1 MSTYS
6 VLTQL
11 MNSENHSVYIPGWVP
26 KEGADQLAQVLTDT
40 SSAPRC
46 CPIMFQDC
54 FHNTSAK
61 KTTTITSLNYYLP
74 PAALTP
80 IVMKCFERLVK
91 AHIISKGPSTP
102 PITTTTPATKAK
114 HSNTQSTASDWET
127 VQKVVRTA
135 EKKSFYFIQDIAWC
149 QTLTTCPHQGLF

>member
-1 MSTYS
+1 MYLRGKLFLVWMSTYS

-11 MNSENHSVYIPGWVP
+11 MTSENQSGYIPCWVP

-40 SSAPRC
+40 SSTPRC

-54 FHNTSAK
+54 CHNTRAK
-61 KTTTITSLNYYLP
+61 KTTTITSLNYCLP
-74 PAALTP
+74 QAALTP

-102 PITTTTPATKAK
+102 PITTTTPTTKAK
-114 HSNTQSTASDWET
+114 HSNTQCKAPDWEN
-127 VQKVVRTA
+127 VQR
-135 EKKSFYFIQDIAWC
+135 EQKKSFYFIQDIA
-149 QTLTTCPHQGLF
+149 